1 MDATVYKLADKFNSD
16 SKIAVDSMASGTNK
30 SFSAYVMDE
39 HKFSDRWTATA
50 GLRYDKWSTDGRI
63 LLPNKTEAIPSR
75 RTETTLNIFFKSSI
89 FINKYNQT

>member
-50 GLRYDKWSTDGRI
+50 VL
-63 LLPNKTEAIPSR
+63 
-75 RTETTLNIFFKSSI
+75 TLKMLN
-89 FINKYNQT
+89 